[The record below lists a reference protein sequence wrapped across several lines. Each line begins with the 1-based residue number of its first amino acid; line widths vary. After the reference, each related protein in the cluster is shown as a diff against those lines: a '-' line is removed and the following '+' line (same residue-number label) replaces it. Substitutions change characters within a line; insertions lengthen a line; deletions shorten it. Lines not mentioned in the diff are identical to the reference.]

1 MNPLVSVV
9 ITTHNRAELVF
20 ETVQSVLEQT
30 YKNIEIIVIDNEST
44 DDTRKKFEGLDRRV
58 RYVHK
63 KNEGACKARN
73 VGITLAQGEYIGF
86 LDSDDL
92 YLPGKIKF
100 CVEYLDS
107 HPNYGLVHTAA
118 YFIDEKGQ
126 VLEEYSHSQSRH
138 LGNITH
144 RLLLRNYICNST
156 VVVRKTCFER
166 VGLFDEGIFA
176 PADWDMWLR
185 LSENYG
191 VGYIGLPLTKYRV
204 SNNYILKN
212 LSASKA
218 EEVRVLEKYFTRN
231 ARDESFRGRAFSGL
245 HLRYAQA
252 YLISGELK
260 QFKEEI
266 VKSSRVYPLNL
277 KSIFMAVHFFL
288 LRKDLVR
295 RLSHKIIRNYKQ
307 IGSQIR

>member
-1 MNPLVSVV
+1 MKPLVSVI

-20 ETVQSVLEQT
+20 EAVQSVLEQT
-30 YKNIEIIVIDNEST
+30 YENIEVIVIDNESI
-44 DDTRKKFEGLDRRV
+44 DNTREKLERLDRRV

-73 VGITLAQGEYIGF
+73 VGIALAQGEYIGF

-92 YLPGKIKF
+92 YLPEKIKI
-100 CVEYLDS
+100 CVEYLGS

-126 VLEEYSHSQSRH
+126 VLEKYSHSQSCH
-138 LGNITH
+138 LGDITH

-156 VVVRKTCFER
+156 VVVRRECFAR
-166 VGLFDEGIFA
+166 VGPFDEGIFA

-185 LSENYG
+185 LSENYE
-191 VGYIGLPLTKYRV
+191 VGYIKLPLTKYRV

-212 LSASKA
+212 LPASKA
-218 EEVRVLEKYFTRN
+218 EEEKVLEKYFSRN
-231 ARDESFRGRAFSGL
+231 AHEGFSRRWAFSVL

-252 YLISGELK
+252 YLVSAESK
-260 QFKEEI
+260 QFKKEI
-266 VKSSRVYPLNL
+266 LQSLRIHPFNL
-277 KSIFMAVHFFL
+277 KSIVMAAHFFL
-288 LRKDLVR
+288 LRKDLVE
-295 RLSHKIIRNYKQ
+295 RLSRRIIRNYRPV
-307 IGSQIR
+307 GSQIR